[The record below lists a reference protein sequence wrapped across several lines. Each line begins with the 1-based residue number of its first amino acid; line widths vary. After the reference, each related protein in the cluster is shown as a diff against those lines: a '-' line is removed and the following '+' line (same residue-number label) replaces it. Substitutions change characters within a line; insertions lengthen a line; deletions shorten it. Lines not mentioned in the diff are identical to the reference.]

1 MRVES
6 HRHTLAA
13 SMKRLK
19 IKTSTLNHEMDYQK
33 FWRLVKQL
41 NDEDNNRVATTW
53 KEIMTW

>member
-13 SMKRLK
+13 SMKRWK
-19 IKTSTLNHEMDYQK
+19 IKTSTLNHEMDYRK
-33 FWRLVKQL
+33 LWRFVKQL
-41 NDEDNNRVATTW
+41 NDKDNNRVATTL

>member
-1 MRVES
+1 
-6 HRHTLAA
+6 
-13 SMKRLK
+13 MKRLK